1 MKFGNYHF
9 FFLLLSFLDNEQTK
23 FEWKKNHQNQVLL
36 TYKWCITYYFLEI
49 LARDDS
55 GLQKNSDSP
64 KFILKWRRF

>member
-55 GLQKNSDSP
+55 GL
-64 KFILKWRRF
+64 